1 MGRLDRRLRL
11 ALVGNMGAGKSRVA
25 RLVATALSLPFTDL
39 DALVELRLGHPIAH
53 AFATQGEAAFRAEEQ
68 HAVDAWLSSNASG
81 VLALGGGSFA
91 QRDVRDALADAGVVS
106 VYLHVTPEQ
115 AWSRVVSDGLAT
127 RPMLLGSTDGAA
139 RLRALYE
146 ARDGVYRTATHVV
159 DGEQQPAEVARA
171 IVEKV
176 SAHA

>member
-1 MGRLDRRLRL
+1 MGRLDRGLRL

-68 HAVDAWLSSNASG
+68 QALDAWLSLNPSG

-115 AWSRVVSDGLAT
+115 AWERVVGDGLET
-127 RPMLLGSTDGAA
+127 RPMLRGAEEGA
-139 RLRALYE
+139 SRLRALYE
-146 ARDGVYRTATHVV
+146 ARDGVYRTATYVV
-159 DGEQQPAEVARA
+159 DGEQPPDSVASA
-171 IVEKV
+171 IVAKV